1 MKNFYICILFVLIPL
16 CINKTISSWKLSI
29 KDENSQNSIINL
41 FPGIFT
47 KVTLVLSNENDEEV
61 FDDSE
66 NPISFK
72 ISLKNKNLVSISSSY
87 TLVPSESLVYEVYVG
102 LKCGE
107 TLADTKSLFKLDS
120 TDGDATLTIGGASLK
135 VSTEKAK
142 IDIEPLMNEIAE
154 QSYDV
159 FRVNKEPYNIEKI
172 KLIPKIDGD
181 NGDFTFDEIT
191 LDKYDGVRGE
201 YSPLNTLTNG
211 ILNKFKFGTKKLFE
225 KLSKTSVKFDL
236 TFESEDLGKCFDL
249 VKKSFDLKVIQK
261 KVEKIGENVKK
272 AISYTLENLSP
283 LNEMTNSL
291 ELKLSIPLAPI
302 AVTCEFKADA
312 YFSKSDD
319 DIINHANASATYYD
333 NVFTSTGDVTLK
345 IGNLNSSMEYY
356 SKCVFS
362 NTGFLD
368 ELKQK
373 ISVTIGNFL
382 DSDVISKLKPSR
394 DTSRPPQCV
403 KFVFSNILKAAF
415 YTTILP
421 KYCRFAMKKGM
432 PIVSGIFSDVVCT
445 LGDMNFGLLS
455 ENYINICVAP
465 SPILSVNRL
474 ISQMTPEQYNK
485 NFEQF
490 INDVKDKN
498 ILGSNIVKSATRY
511 YDVVPDTSK
520 ISFSVSKNI
529 ILSNSLIGT
538 VIDVSAKSTNEAPIE
553 CFYNS
558 DLSKDNTKKF
568 SLLGLLTIHSV
579 ILNPNEEQDFK
590 IYIKPKYLEEGKMYP
605 FYMQCYSLPRAI
617 YRYETTG
624 LFNAYTYLND
634 KSITNQNAQKSVQIK
649 IDCNIIENK
658 MNPHC
663 IKISI
668 NSLIEKIRT
677 DIPIIIKNIEGQV
690 ECFKKLAEDA
700 QLSIL
705 KNLNTTLKNVI
716 SEVKKS
722 EAKLKSFIEKG
733 IETAKYLANKDCSI
747 YASGETSDEGQTYKA
762 GLYLECRNTKKHI
775 LSQLMGT
782 IQEKLQCS
790 KIVEVITS
798 NLSDDA
804 EQNLKYIL
812 FLINE
817 ITNNPDALE
826 EGYNQVIYD
835 LTNCL
840 QEKFDEY
847 WPKIEKYLQEKKS
860 YLKQSILAVKKDV
873 SNILMQTISNLV
885 NVLHFE
891 EIDGHIQQAKEEIK
905 KNGLIA
911 LDKAKKI
918 NKNIFNFIKKLNEF
932 GSNYY
937 NISGSMG
944 VNVTVNPGQ
953 LDASS
958 DAKLFVSDLKDK
970 GIKILLHSNYMLR
983 DKGAYAMQTV
993 VFDSPLVSVNAK
1005 NEVEDGTINTF
1016 VGITLYDK
1024 DGKEIAVSNM
1034 KLEDFRP
1041 QILYNKKL
1049 YSAMKTCFFYNEN
1062 DEKLDDDGVETD
1074 DNYVLDGESYIRCIP
1089 KHLTSFTIGSGEG
1102 SSSNVGTIILIVV
1115 LCLLV
1120 IVALVVAFIILRKKF
1135 SNKVT
1140 NSDIE
1145 SQTPD
1150 SNGINA

>member
-1 MKNFYICILFVLIPL
+1 
-16 CINKTISSWKLSI
+16 
-29 KDENSQNSIINL
+29 
-41 FPGIFT
+41 
-47 KVTLVLSNENDEEV
+47 
-61 FDDSE
+61 
-66 NPISFK
+66 
-72 ISLKNKNLVSISSSY
+72 
-87 TLVPSESLVYEVYVG
+87 
-102 LKCGE
+102 
-107 TLADTKSLFKLDS
+107 
-120 TDGDATLTIGGASLK
+120 
-135 VSTEKAK
+135 
-142 IDIEPLMNEIAE
+142 
-154 QSYDV
+154 
-159 FRVNKEPYNIEKI
+159 
-172 KLIPKIDGD
+172 
-181 NGDFTFDEIT
+181 
-191 LDKYDGVRGE
+191 
-201 YSPLNTLTNG
+201 
-211 ILNKFKFGTKKLFE
+211 
-225 KLSKTSVKFDL
+225 
-236 TFESEDLGKCFDL
+236 
-249 VKKSFDLKVIQK
+249 
-261 KVEKIGENVKK
+261 
-272 AISYTLENLSP
+272 
-283 LNEMTNSL
+283 
-291 ELKLSIPLAPI
+291 
-302 AVTCEFKADA
+302 
-312 YFSKSDD
+312 
-319 DIINHANASATYYD
+319 
-333 NVFTSTGDVTLK
+333 
-345 IGNLNSSMEYY
+345 
-356 SKCVFS
+356 
-362 NTGFLD
+362 
-368 ELKQK
+368 
-373 ISVTIGNFL
+373 
-382 DSDVISKLKPSR
+382 
-394 DTSRPPQCV
+394 
-403 KFVFSNILKAAF
+403 
-415 YTTILP
+415 
-421 KYCRFAMKKGM
+421 
-432 PIVSGIFSDVVCT
+432 
-445 LGDMNFGLLS
+445 
-455 ENYINICVAP
+455 
-465 SPILSVNRL
+465 
-474 ISQMTPEQYNK
+474 
-485 NFEQF
+485 
-490 INDVKDKN
+490 
-498 ILGSNIVKSATRY
+498 
-511 YDVVPDTSK
+511 
-520 ISFSVSKNI
+520 
-529 ILSNSLIGT
+529 
-538 VIDVSAKSTNEAPIE
+538 
-553 CFYNS
+553 
-558 DLSKDNTKKF
+558 
-568 SLLGLLTIHSV
+568 
-579 ILNPNEEQDFK
+579 
-590 IYIKPKYLEEGKMYP
+590 
-605 FYMQCYSLPRAI
+605 
-617 YRYETTG
+617 
-624 LFNAYTYLND
+624 
-634 KSITNQNAQKSVQIK
+634 
-649 IDCNIIENK
+649 

-1041 QILYNKKL
+1041 QILFKKKL